1 MNKVQDIV
9 SVNVPEVMNFGGA
22 APKGSGRQVMVV
34 EQEYKGPPPPQNQNN
49 KRMESKAVVS
59 PSVETG
65 PMGRSNFF
73 IYFLGRS
80 LKTFR
85 ELNLFDALHKMALV
99 VNII

>member
-34 EQEYKGPPPPQNQNN
+34 EQEYKGPPSQNNQTN

-65 PMGRSNFF
+65 PMGRSTFLF
-73 IYFLGRS
+73 ISFGRIW
-80 LKTFR
+80 
-85 ELNLFDALHKMALV
+85 E
-99 VNII
+99 I